1 MPDGSVPAS
10 VSHRA
15 DEGGQAALQRV
26 RTVAR
31 TWVPG
36 RVSLLRS
43 VAQEKARLSRF
54 AANVGGLAIFLLLS
68 GRLWWLVAHA
78 PLDVNEGWNA
88 MQSMRAF
95 EGRALYPGLDALT
108 ANNYPPLSFYIVGS
122 LGQILGDNIV
132 AGRIVSLV
140 SQALTGAAIYAA
152 VGRLTS
158 KSLWPRIGM
167 LLFWGFGATMLRHYT
182 AMNDPQWLADAAMSW
197 GLVLVLPSPSRKV
210 APDVA
215 VVAAA
220 CLTVIGLMTKHNVI
234 AIPIVITVWLCLTN
248 RRALLI
254 WCLSGT
260 FAAFAACGVLLTLWG
275 AAPFADIFGATRT
288 YSLSRMLLKGG
299 QDLLAILPAIIACL
313 GLWRVRAQPSGMI
326 PLLLLAIS
334 VPLGV
339 IQRSGD
345 AVNVNAFFE
354 AVIALAIAVPTSCA
368 ADPARAKRTLA
379 LAALPVLSLAP
390 FAAVDAAR
398 LMHNRSAAV
407 QLWSGIAT
415 RLAEAPGPVACDDQS
430 ACYWAGRDASIDV
443 FSLKQRLLKG
453 GADVVRTAIREQR
466 FALIELRTGETSW
479 HADLLRPLIRSNYV
493 VSYTAKGV
501 VLLVPANPKRNAR
514 L

>member
-1 MPDGSVPAS
+1 MNA
-10 VSHRA
+10 
-15 DEGGQAALQRV
+15 
-26 RTVAR
+26 
-31 TWVPG
+31 
-36 RVSLLRS
+36 
-43 VAQEKARLSRF
+43 
-54 AANVGGLAIFLLLS
+54 GGLAILLLLS
-68 GRLWWLVAHA
+68 GRLWWLGAHA

-95 EGRALYPGLDALT
+95 DGKALYPSLDALT

-152 VGRLTS
+152 LGRLTAN
-158 KSLWPRIGM
+158 SLWPRIGM

-197 GLVLVLPSPSRKV
+197 ALVLVLPSPSGKR

-215 VVAAA
+215 VVTAA
-220 CLTVIGLMTKHNVI
+220 CLTVIGLMTKHNVV
-234 AIPIVITVWLCLTN
+234 AIPVAIMIWLWLTN

-254 WCLSGT
+254 WCFSGT
-260 FAAFAACGVLLTLWG
+260 LAASAACGTLLALWG
-275 AAPFADIFGATRT
+275 TAPFADIFGATRS

-299 QDLLAILPAIIACL
+299 QDIFAILPGIIGCL
-313 GLWRVRAQPSGMI
+313 GLWRIRAQPSAMV
-326 PLLLLAIS
+326 PLLLLAVS

-354 AVIALAIAVPTSCA
+354 AVIAISIAIPVACA
-368 ADPARAKRTLA
+368 ANPALANRTLA
-379 LAALPVLSLAP
+379 LAALPVLCLAP
-390 FAAVDAAR
+390 FAAVDAVR
-398 LMHNRSAAV
+398 LMLNRGTAV
-407 QLWSGIAT
+407 QLWSGLAA

-430 ACYWAGRDASIDV
+430 ACYWARRDASMDV

-453 GADVVRTAIREQR
+453 DADVVRTAIREQR
-466 FALIELRTGETSW
+466 FTVIELRTGDTSW
-479 HADLLRPLIRSNYV
+479 HVDLLRPLIRSNYV
-493 VSYTAKGV
+493 VSYAAKGV
-501 VLLVPANPKRNAR
+501 VLLVRASKARN
-514 L
+514 